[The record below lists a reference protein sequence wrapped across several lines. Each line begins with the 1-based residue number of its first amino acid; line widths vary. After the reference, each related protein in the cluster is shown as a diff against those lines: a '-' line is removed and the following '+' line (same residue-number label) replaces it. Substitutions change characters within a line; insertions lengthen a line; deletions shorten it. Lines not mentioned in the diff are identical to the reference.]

1 MYKRSELIL
10 GPSDAIQLV
19 VLVILLALS
28 AFFSSAETALTTVNR
43 LRVRALVDDGD
54 ARAIVL
60 AKVIDDPGKLLSAI
74 LIGNNIVNISASS
87 IATLLATKFFGSAG
101 AGIATGV
108 MTLLVLIFGE
118 VTPKTMASLKAEKI
132 ALSYAKTIYG
142 IMFVF
147 TPLIFILDLLSGGLL
162 RLLGVDPDKR
172 DDSVTEEDL
181 RTIVEAGHEDGVL
194 ETEEHKMINNVFD
207 FGDHQAKDIMVPR
220 VDMCFLKLDATYEDF
235 MEIYIEEKFTRIPV
249 YEETRDNVIGILNVK
264 DLILYD
270 KDQEFH
276 VKDFLRE
283 AYYTYEFKNTSE
295 LMMEMRKNSISI
307 AIVLDEYGAT
317 AGLVTLEDLL
327 EEIVGDIRDEFDE
340 AEAEEVQQLGEQE
353 YLVEGACKLEDLND
367 MIGLGIESEDYDSIG
382 GIVIDALQHLP
393 SEGEEVTLES
403 GTRLVVEKIDKNRIE
418 KVHIYLPEPKT
429 EEDEDDSE
437 TEK

>member
-1 MYKRSELIL
+1 M
-10 GPSDAIQLV
+10 GPSDAIQLTA
-19 VLVILLALS
+19 LVILLALS

-43 LRVRALVDDGD
+43 LRVRALVDDGE
-54 ARAIVL
+54 ARAIIL
-60 AKVIDDPGKLLSAI
+60 SKVIDDPGNLLRAL

-87 IATLLATKFFGSAG
+87 IATVLATEFFGSAG
-101 AGIATGV
+101 AGIATGA

-118 VTPKTMASLKAEKI
+118 ITPKTMASLRAEKVS
-132 ALSYAKTIYG
+132 LSYAKIVYAL
-142 IMFVF
+142 MVVF
-147 TPLIFILDLLSGGLL
+147 TPLIFILDILSGGIL
-162 RLLGVDPDKR
+162 RLFGVDPDKR
-172 DDSVTEEDL
+172 DDAVTEEDL

-235 MEIYIEEKFTRIPV
+235 INLYREEKFTRIPV
-249 YEETRDNVIGILNVK
+249 YEDTRDNVIGILNVK

-270 KDQEFH
+270 KTQEFH
-276 VKDFLRE
+276 VKDYLRE
-283 AYYTYEFKNTSE
+283 AYYTYELKNTSE
-295 LMMEMRKNSISI
+295 LMVEMRKNSISI

-317 AGLVTLEDLL
+317 SGLVTLEDLL
-327 EEIVGDIRDEFDE
+327 EEIVGDIRDEYDE
-340 AEAEEVQQLGEQE
+340 AEAEEVIQLGERE

-393 SEGEEVTLES
+393 EENEEVTLDC
-403 GTRLVVEKIDKNRIE
+403 GIRLVVEQIEKNRIE
-418 KVHIYLPEPKT
+418 KVHIYLPEQK
-429 EEDEDDSE
+429 ENSDEDSLESE
-437 TEK
+437 P

>member
-1 MYKRSELIL
+1 M

-43 LRVRALVDDGD
+43 LRVRALVDDGNEQ
-54 ARAIVL
+54 AIVL

-87 IATLLATKFFGSAG
+87 IATLLATEFFGNAG

-118 VTPKTMASLKAEKI
+118 ITPKTMASLKAEKI
-132 ALSYAKTIYG
+132 ALSYAKTIYA
-142 IMFVF
+142 IMVVF
-147 TPLIFILDLLSGGLL
+147 TPLIFILDFLSGGIL
-162 RLLGVDPDKR
+162 RLFGVDPDKR

-194 ETEEHKMINNVFD
+194 EPEEHKMINNVFD

-220 VDMCFLKLDATYEDF
+220 VDMCFLKLNATYEDF
-235 MEIYIEEKFTRIPV
+235 MNLYREEKFTRIPV

-270 KDQEFH
+270 KSQEFH

-283 AYYTYEFKNTSE
+283 AYYTYELKNTSE

-317 AGLVTLEDLL
+317 AGLVTLEDLI

-340 AEAEEVQQLGEQE
+340 AEAEEVQKLGERE

-382 GIVIDALQHLP
+382 GIVIEALQHLP
-393 SEGEEVTLES
+393 SENEEVTLEN
-403 GTRLVVEKIDKNRIE
+403 GTRLIVEKIDKNRIE
-418 KVHIYLPEPKT
+418 KLHIYLPEP
-429 EEDEDDSE
+429 EDDSE
-437 TEK
+437 ESNSKVDD

>member
-1 MYKRSELIL
+1 M

-87 IATLLATKFFGSAG
+87 IATLLATNFFGNAG

-317 AGLVTLEDLL
+317 AGLVTLEDLI

-437 TEK
+437 TEN

>member
-1 MYKRSELIL
+1 M
-10 GPSDAIQLV
+10 GPSDAIQFV

-43 LRVRALVDDGD
+43 LRVRALVDEGD
-54 ARAIVL
+54 ARAIIL
-60 AKVIDDPGKLLSAI
+60 SKVIDDPGKLLSAI

-87 IATLLATKFFGSAG
+87 IATLLATEFFGSAG
-101 AGIATGV
+101 AGIATGA

-132 ALSYAKTIYG
+132 SLSYAKIIYA
-142 IMFVF
+142 IMIAF
-147 TPLIFILDLLSGGLL
+147 TPLIFILDLLSGGIL
-162 RLLGVDPDKR
+162 RLFGVDPDKR

-194 ETEEHKMINNVFD
+194 EPEEHKMINNVFD

-235 MEIYIEEKFTRIPV
+235 TELYKEEKFTRIPV
-249 YEETRDNVIGILNVK
+249 YEETRDNVIGIINVK
-264 DLILYD
+264 DLILFNPEE
-270 KDQEFH
+270 QEFH
-276 VKDFLRE
+276 VSDYLRK

-327 EEIVGDIRDEFDE
+327 EEIVGDIRDEYDE
-340 AEAEEVQQLGEQE
+340 AEAEEVLQLGENE
-353 YLVEGACKLEDLND
+353 YLVEGSCKLDDLND
-367 MIGLGIESEDYDSIG
+367 KIGLGIESEDYDSIG
-382 GIVIDALQHLP
+382 GIVIEALQHLP
-393 SEGEEVTLES
+393 EEGEEVTTEN
-403 GTRLVVEKIDKNRIE
+403 GTRLIVEKIDKNRIE
-418 KVHIYLPEPKT
+418 KVHIYLPEPENVEEET
-429 EEDEDDSE
+429 TEDEA
-437 TEK
+437 

>member
-1 MYKRSELIL
+1 M

-87 IATLLATKFFGSAG
+87 IATVLATNFFGSAG
-101 AGIATGV
+101 AGIATGI

-132 ALSYAKTIYG
+132 ALNYAKIVYV
-142 IMFVF
+142 IMVVF
-147 TPLIFILDLLSGGLL
+147 TPLIFILDLLSGGIL
-162 RLLGVDPDKR
+162 RLFGIDPDKR

-235 MEIYIEEKFTRIPV
+235 MEIYREEKFTRIPV

-393 SEGEEVTLES
+393 SEGEEVTLEN

>member
-1 MYKRSELIL
+1 M

-87 IATLLATKFFGSAG
+87 IATLLATNFFGNAG

-132 ALSYAKTIYG
+132 ALSYAKTVYG
-142 IMFVF
+142 IMFIF
-147 TPLIFILDLLSGGLL
+147 TPLIFILDLLSGGIL
-162 RLLGVDPDKR
+162 RLFGIDPDKR

-235 MEIYIEEKFTRIPV
+235 MEIYREEKFTRIPV

>member
-1 MYKRSELIL
+1 M

-19 VLVILLALS
+19 ILVILLALS

-43 LRVRALVDDGD
+43 LRIRALVDDGD
-54 ARAIVL
+54 ARAITL
-60 AKVIDDPGKLLSAI
+60 SKVIDDPGKLLSAI

-87 IATLLATKFFGSAG
+87 IATLLATEFFGSAG

-118 VTPKTMASLKAEKI
+118 ITPKTMASLKAEKI
-132 ALSYAKTIYG
+132 ALKYAKTVYA
-142 IMFVF
+142 IMLVF
-147 TPLIFILDLLSGGLL
+147 TPLIFILDLLSGGILQL
-162 RLLGVDPDKR
+162 FGVDPDKR

-194 ETEEHKMINNVFD
+194 ESEEHKMINNVFD

-220 VDMCFLKLDATYEDF
+220 VDMCFLKLNATYEDF
-235 MEIYIEEKFTRIPV
+235 MELYREEKFTRIPV
-249 YEETRDNVIGILNVK
+249 YEETRDNVVGILNVK
-264 DLILYD
+264 DLLLYNP
-270 KDQEFH
+270 KEQEFH

-340 AEAEEVQQLGEQE
+340 AEAEEVQQLGERE

-382 GIVIDALQHLP
+382 GIVIEALQHLP
-393 SEGEEVTLES
+393 AEGEEVTTEN

-418 KVHIYLPEPKT
+418 KVHIYLPEPKSK
-429 EEDEDDSE
+429 EENEISE
-437 TEK
+437 TEES

>member
-1 MYKRSELIL
+1 M

-54 ARAIVL
+54 ARAIIL
-60 AKVIDDPGKLLSAI
+60 AKVVDDPGKLLSAI

-87 IATLLATKFFGSAG
+87 IATVLATNFFGSAG
-101 AGIATGV
+101 AGIATGI

-132 ALSYAKTIYG
+132 ALSYAKIVYV
-142 IMFVF
+142 IMVVF
-147 TPLIFILDLLSGGLL
+147 TPLIFILDLLSGGIL
-162 RLLGVDPDKR
+162 RLFGIDPDKR

-235 MEIYIEEKFTRIPV
+235 MKIYREEKFTRIPV

-317 AGLVTLEDLL
+317 AGLVTLEDLI

-437 TEK
+437 TEN

>member
-1 MYKRSELIL
+1 M

-19 VLVILLALS
+19 ILVILLALS

-43 LRVRALVDDGD
+43 LRVRALVDEGD
-54 ARAIVL
+54 SRAIIL
-60 AKVIDDPGKLLSAI
+60 SKVIDDPGKLLSAI

-87 IATLLATKFFGSAG
+87 IATLLATRFFGNAG
-101 AGIATGV
+101 AGIATGA

-132 ALSYAKTIYG
+132 ALGYAKTVYTL
-142 IMFVF
+142 MFLL
-147 TPLIFILDLLSGGLL
+147 TPLIFILDFLSGSLL
-162 RLLGVDPDKR
+162 RLMGVDPDKR

-194 ETEEHKMINNVFD
+194 EPEEHKMINNVFD

-220 VDMCFLKLDATYEDF
+220 VDMCFLSIDASYEDF
-235 MEIYIEEKFTRIPV
+235 VNIYREEKFTRIPV

-264 DLILYD
+264 DLILFD
-270 KDQEFH
+270 KSQEFH

-295 LMMEMRKNSISI
+295 LLMEMRKNSISI

-340 AEAEEVQQLGEQE
+340 AEAEEVQQLAERE

-382 GIVIDALQHLP
+382 GIVIEALQHLP
-393 SEGEEVTLES
+393 GEGEEVTTEN

-418 KVHIYLPEPKT
+418 KVHIYLPETEHTPLENTLK
-429 EEDEDDSE
+429 EED
-437 TEK
+437 

>member
-1 MYKRSELIL
+1 M

-43 LRVRALVDDGD
+43 LRVRALVDDGNEQ
-54 ARAIVL
+54 AIVL

-87 IATLLATKFFGSAG
+87 IATLLATEFFGNAG

-118 VTPKTMASLKAEKI
+118 ITPKTMASLKAEKI
-132 ALSYAKTIYG
+132 ALNYAKTIYA
-142 IMFVF
+142 IMVIF
-147 TPLIFILDLLSGGLL
+147 TPLIFILDFLSGGIL
-162 RLLGVDPDKR
+162 RLFGVDPDKR

-194 ETEEHKMINNVFD
+194 EPEEHKMINNVFD

-220 VDMCFLKLDATYEDF
+220 VDMCFLKLNATYEDF
-235 MEIYIEEKFTRIPV
+235 MNLYREEKFTRIPV

-270 KDQEFH
+270 KSQEFH

-283 AYYTYEFKNTSE
+283 AYYTYELKNTSE

-317 AGLVTLEDLL
+317 AGLVTLEDLI

-340 AEAEEVQQLGEQE
+340 AEAEEVQKLGERE

-382 GIVIDALQHLP
+382 GIVIEALQQLP
-393 SEGEEVTLES
+393 SENEEVTLEN
-403 GTRLVVEKIDKNRIE
+403 GTRLIVEKIDKNRIE
-418 KVHIYLPEPKT
+418 KLHIYLPEP
-429 EEDEDDSE
+429 EDDSE
-437 TEK
+437 ENNSKVED

>member
-1 MYKRSELIL
+1 M

-54 ARAIVL
+54 ERALVL

-87 IATLLATKFFGSAG
+87 IATLLATEFFGNAG

-118 VTPKTMASLKAEKI
+118 ITPKTMASLKAEKI
-132 ALSYAKTIYG
+132 ALSYAKTIYA
-142 IMFVF
+142 IMVIF
-147 TPLIFILDLLSGGLL
+147 TPLIFILDFLSGGIL
-162 RLLGVDPDKR
+162 RLFGIDPDKR

-194 ETEEHKMINNVFD
+194 EPEEHKMINNVFD

-220 VDMCFLKLDATYEDF
+220 VDMCFLKLNATYEDF
-235 MEIYIEEKFTRIPV
+235 MNLYREEKFTRIPV

-270 KDQEFH
+270 KSQEFH

-283 AYYTYEFKNTSE
+283 AYYTYELKNTSE

-317 AGLVTLEDLL
+317 AGLVTLEDLI

-340 AEAEEVQQLGEQE
+340 AEAEEVQKLGERE

-382 GIVIDALQHLP
+382 GIVIEALQHLP
-393 SEGEEVTLES
+393 SENEEVTLEN
-403 GTRLVVEKIDKNRIE
+403 GTRLIVEKIDKNRIE
-418 KVHIYLPEPKT
+418 KLHIYLPEPEDT
-429 EEDEDDSE
+429 SEESNSKAED
-437 TEK
+437 

>member
-1 MYKRSELIL
+1 M
-10 GPSDAIQLV
+10 GPSDAIQFV

-43 LRVRALVDDGD
+43 LRVRALVDEGD
-54 ARAIVL
+54 ARAIIL

-87 IATLLATKFFGSAG
+87 IATLLATEFFGSAG
-101 AGIATGV
+101 AGIATGA

-132 ALSYAKTIYG
+132 SLSYAKIIYA
-142 IMFVF
+142 IMIAF
-147 TPLIFILDLLSGGLL
+147 TPLIFILDLLSGGIL
-162 RLLGVDPDKR
+162 RLFGVDPDKR

-194 ETEEHKMINNVFD
+194 EPEEHKMINNVFD

-235 MEIYIEEKFTRIPV
+235 TELYKEEKFTRIPV
-249 YEETRDNVIGILNVK
+249 YEETRDNVIGIINVK
-264 DLILYD
+264 DLILFNPEE
-270 KDQEFH
+270 QEFH
-276 VKDFLRE
+276 VSDYLRK

-327 EEIVGDIRDEFDE
+327 EEIVGDIRDEYDE
-340 AEAEEVQQLGEQE
+340 AEAEEVLQLGENE
-353 YLVEGACKLEDLND
+353 YLVEGACKLDDLND
-367 MIGLGIESEDYDSIG
+367 KIGLGIESEDYDSIG
-382 GIVIDALQHLP
+382 GIVIEALQHLP
-393 SEGEEVTLES
+393 EEGEEVTTEN
-403 GTRLVVEKIDKNRIE
+403 GTRLIVEKIDKNRIE
-418 KVHIYLPEPKT
+418 KVHIYLPEPENVEEET
-429 EEDEDDSE
+429 TEDEA
-437 TEK
+437 

>member
-1 MYKRSELIL
+1 M

-19 VLVILLALS
+19 VLIILLALS

-54 ARAIVL
+54 ARAITL
-60 AKVIDDPGKLLSAI
+60 SKVIDDPGKLLSAI

-87 IATLLATKFFGSAG
+87 IATLLATEFFGNAG

-118 VTPKTMASLKAEKI
+118 VTPKTMASLKAEKM
-132 ALSYAKTIYG
+132 ALNYAGTIYAL
-142 IMFVF
+142 MFIL
-147 TPLIFILDLLSGGLL
+147 TPFIWILDLLSGGIL
-162 RLLGVDPDKR
+162 RLFGVDPDKR

-220 VDMCFLKLDATYEDF
+220 VDMCFLKLDASYEDF
-235 MEIYIEEKFTRIPV
+235 MELYRVEKFTRIPV
-249 YEETRDNVIGILNVK
+249 YEETRDNVVGILNVK
-264 DLILYD
+264 DLLLYD
-270 KDQEFH
+270 RDQEFH

-295 LMMEMRKNSISI
+295 LMVEMRKNSISI

-340 AEAEEVQQLGEQE
+340 AEAEEVQKLGEYE

-393 SEGEEVTLES
+393 AEKEEVTLEN
-403 GTRLVVEKIDKNRIE
+403 GVRLVVEKVDKNRIE
-418 KVHIYLPEPKT
+418 KVHIYLTEKQDAEHA
-429 EEDEDDSE
+429 EEDASE
-437 TEK
+437 

>member
-235 MEIYIEEKFTRIPV
+235 MEIYREDKFTRIPV

-270 KDQEFH
+270 KNQEFH

-340 AEAEEVQQLGEQE
+340 AEAEEVQQLGERE

-393 SEGEEVTLES
+393 SEGEEVTLDN
-403 GTRLVVEKIDKNRIE
+403 GTRLIVEKIDKNRIE
-418 KVHIYLPEPKT
+418 KVHIYLPEPK
-429 EEDEDDSE
+429 EDEDDVDSE
-437 TEK
+437 TED

>member
-1 MYKRSELIL
+1 M

-87 IATLLATKFFGSAG
+87 IATLLATNFFGNAG

-132 ALSYAKTIYG
+132 ALSYAKTVYG
-142 IMFVF
+142 IMFIF
-147 TPLIFILDLLSGGLL
+147 TPLIFILDLLSGGIL
-162 RLLGVDPDKR
+162 RLFGIDPDKR

-220 VDMCFLKLDATYEDF
+220 VDMCFLKLDATYDDF
-235 MEIYIEEKFTRIPV
+235 MEIYREEKFTRIPV

-393 SEGEEVTLES
+393 SEGEEVTLEN

>member
-1 MYKRSELIL
+1 M

-54 ARAIVL
+54 ERALVL

-87 IATLLATKFFGSAG
+87 IATLLATEFLGNAG

-118 VTPKTMASLKAEKI
+118 ITPKTMASLKAEKI
-132 ALSYAKTIYG
+132 ALSYAKTIYA
-142 IMFVF
+142 IMVVF
-147 TPLIFILDLLSGGLL
+147 TPLIFILDFLSGGIL
-162 RLLGVDPDKR
+162 RLFGVDPDKR

-194 ETEEHKMINNVFD
+194 EPEEHKMINNVFD

-220 VDMCFLKLDATYEDF
+220 VDMCFLKLNATYEDF
-235 MEIYIEEKFTRIPV
+235 MNLYREEKFTRIPV

-270 KDQEFH
+270 KSQEFH

-283 AYYTYEFKNTSE
+283 AYYTYELKNTSE

-317 AGLVTLEDLL
+317 AGLVTLEDLI

-340 AEAEEVQQLGEQE
+340 AEAEEVQKLGERE

-382 GIVIDALQHLP
+382 GIVIEALQHLP
-393 SEGEEVTLES
+393 SENEEVTLEN
-403 GTRLVVEKIDKNRIE
+403 GTRLIVEKIDKNRIE
-418 KVHIYLPEPKT
+418 KLHIYLPEP
-429 EEDEDDSE
+429 EDDSE
-437 TEK
+437 ESNSKVDD

>member
-1 MYKRSELIL
+1 M
-10 GPSDAIQLV
+10 
-19 VLVILLALS
+19 
-28 AFFSSAETALTTVNR
+28 
-43 LRVRALVDDGD
+43 
-54 ARAIVL
+54 
-60 AKVIDDPGKLLSAI
+60 
-74 LIGNNIVNISASS
+74 
-87 IATLLATKFFGSAG
+87 
-101 AGIATGV
+101 
-108 MTLLVLIFGE
+108 
-118 VTPKTMASLKAEKI
+118 
-132 ALSYAKTIYG
+132 
-142 IMFVF
+142 
-147 TPLIFILDLLSGGLL
+147 
-162 RLLGVDPDKR
+162 
-172 DDSVTEEDL
+172 
-181 RTIVEAGHEDGVL
+181 
-194 ETEEHKMINNVFD
+194 
-207 FGDHQAKDIMVPR
+207 
-220 VDMCFLKLDATYEDF
+220 
-235 MEIYIEEKFTRIPV
+235 
-249 YEETRDNVIGILNVK
+249 
-264 DLILYD
+264 
-270 KDQEFH
+270 
-276 VKDFLRE
+276 KDFLRE

-317 AGLVTLEDLL
+317 AGLVTLEDLI

-437 TEK
+437 TEN